1 MRLML
6 VEDEYL
12 LNKTIRSYLSSK
24 GFSIDGFLD
33 GLEAVEAVSS
43 GYDLF
48 IDDIDLPHVNGI
60 GILEHIRALYPQAPV
75 IMISATIDMEMV
87 TKAYNKGCSDYLKKP
102 FDIKE
107 LELKIR
113 AFTRSVETQVA
124 LSETLL
130 YEKEAQQLLFNGE
143 TIVLTP
149 QENTFIQLLIDNRG
163 RVVSNEKIELA
174 IWGVDNE
181 KPPLRQL
188 VSRLR
193 KKFPEEVINNRIGE
207 GYIIL

>member
-1 MRLML
+1 ML

-48 IDDIDLPHVNGI
+48 IVDIDLPHVNGI